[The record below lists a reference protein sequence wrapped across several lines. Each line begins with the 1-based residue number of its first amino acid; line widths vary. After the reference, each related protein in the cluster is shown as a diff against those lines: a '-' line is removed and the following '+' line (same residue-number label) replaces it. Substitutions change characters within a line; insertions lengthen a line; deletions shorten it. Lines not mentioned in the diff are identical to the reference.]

1 MSFGRKH
8 KLAYKV
14 FANGNPLLA
23 SELNENLMQQS
34 IAVFT
39 DTTARD
45 AAITS
50 PVNGQF
56 AYLTGAGSLVKYN
69 GSAWEDAIPSLPTP
83 GVSEETG
90 TTYTIAAG
98 DAQNTVFVNNA
109 TGTTVTV
116 DDVLDVGERIDFVQK
131 GAGAITFAA
140 GSGVTLNSKDA
151 LLSTAAQ
158 YAGVTVIKEATN
170 TYYLIGN
177 LA

>member
-1 MSFGRKH
+1 M
-8 KLAYKV
+8 AYKV

-23 SELNENLMQQS
+23 SELNENLMQQA

-39 DTTARD
+39 DAAGRD

-56 AYLTGAGSLVKYN
+56 AYLTGTANLTKYN
-69 GSAWEDAIPSLPTP
+69 GSAWVDAILIPSP
-83 GVSEETG
+83 GVSEQTG

-98 DAQNTVFVNNA
+98 DAGNTVFVNNA
-109 TGTTVTV
+109 SGTTVTV
-116 DDVLDVGERIDFVQK
+116 NDNLAVGERIDFVQK

-151 LLSTAAQ
+151 LLASAGQ

-170 TYYLIGN
+170 VYYLIGN

>member
-1 MSFGRKH
+1 M
-8 KLAYKV
+8 AYKV

-23 SELNENLMQQS
+23 SELNENLMQQA

-39 DTTARD
+39 DAAGRD
-45 AAITS
+45 ATITS

-56 AYLTGAGSLVKYN
+56 AYLTGTANLTKYN
-69 GSAWEDAIPSLPTP
+69 GSAWVDAIEIPSP
-83 GVSEETG
+83 GVSQETG
-90 TTYTIAAG
+90 TSYTIAAG
-98 DAQNTVFVNNA
+98 DAGNTVFVDNA

-116 DDVLDVGERIDFVQK
+116 NDVLAIGERIDFVQK

-151 LLSTAAQ
+151 LLASAGQ

-170 TYYLIGN
+170 VYYLIGN

>member
-1 MSFGRKH
+1 M
-8 KLAYKV
+8 AYKV
-14 FANGNPLLA
+14 FANGFPLQA

-39 DTTARD
+39 DASGRD

-56 AYLTGAGSLVKYN
+56 AYLTGSASLVKYN
-69 GSAWEDAIPSLPTP
+69 GSSWESVISSP
-83 GVSEETG
+83 GVSEQTG

-98 DAQNTVFVNNA
+98 DAGNTVFVNNA
-109 TGTTVTV
+109 SGTTVTI
-116 DDVLDVGERIDFVQK
+116 DDEIAVGERIDFVQK

-151 LLSTAAQ
+151 LLSTAGQ
-158 YAGVTVIKEATN
+158 YVGATVIKEATN

>member
-1 MSFGRKH
+1 M
-8 KLAYKV
+8 AYKV

-23 SELNENLMQQS
+23 SELNENLMQQA

-39 DTTARD
+39 DAAGRD
-45 AAITS
+45 ATITS

-56 AYLTGAGSLVKYN
+56 AYLTGTANLTKYN
-69 GSAWEDAIPSLPTP
+69 GTAWEDAIPTLPTP
-83 GVSEETG
+83 GISEETG

-116 DDVLDVGERIDFVQK
+116 DDVIAIGERIDFVQK

-151 LLSTAAQ
+151 LLATSGQ
-158 YAGVTVIKEATN
+158 YAGATVIKEATN
-170 TYYLIGN
+170 VYYLIGA

>member
-1 MSFGRKH
+1 M
-8 KLAYKV
+8 AYKV

-23 SELNENLMQQS
+23 SELNENLMQQA

-39 DTTARD
+39 DATARD
-45 AAITS
+45 AAITT

-56 AYLTGAGSLVKYN
+56 AYLTGAANLVKYN
-69 GSAWEDAIPSLPTP
+69 GTAWEDAIPTVPTP
-83 GVSEETG
+83 GVSEQTG

-116 DDVLDVGERIDFVQK
+116 DDVIAIGERIDFVQK

-151 LLSTAAQ
+151 LLATAGQ
-158 YAGVTVIKEATN
+158 YAGATVIKEAAN

>member
-1 MSFGRKH
+1 M
-8 KLAYKV
+8 AYKV

-23 SELNENLMQQS
+23 SELNENLMQQA

-39 DTTARD
+39 DAAGRD
-45 AAITS
+45 ATITS

-56 AYLTGAGSLVKYN
+56 AYLTGTANLTKYN
-69 GSAWEDAIPSLPTP
+69 GSAWVDAISIPSP
-83 GVSEETG
+83 GASEQTG

-98 DAQNTVFVNNA
+98 DAGNTVFVNNA

-116 DDVLDVGERIDFVQK
+116 NDNLAVGERIDFVQK

-151 LLSTAAQ
+151 LLASAGQ

-170 TYYLIGN
+170 VYYLIGN

>member
-1 MSFGRKH
+1 M
-8 KLAYKV
+8 AYKV
-14 FANGNPLLA
+14 FANGFPLQA

-39 DTTARD
+39 DASGRD
-45 AAITS
+45 AAITA

-56 AYLTGAGSLVKYN
+56 AYLTGSASLFKYN
-69 GSAWEDAIPSLPTP
+69 GSAWVDAISIPAP
-83 GVSEETG
+83 GVSEQTG
-90 TTYTIAAG
+90 TTYTIVAG
-98 DAQNTVFVNNA
+98 DAGNTVFVNNA
-109 TGTTVTV
+109 SGTTVTI
-116 DDVLDVGERIDFVQK
+116 DDELAVGERIDFVQK

-151 LLSTAAQ
+151 LLSTAGQ
-158 YAGVTVIKEATN
+158 YVGATVIKEATN

>member
-1 MSFGRKH
+1 M
-8 KLAYKV
+8 AYKV
-14 FANGNPLLA
+14 FANGFPLQA

-39 DTTARD
+39 DATARD
-45 AAITS
+45 AGITA

-56 AYLTGAGSLVKYN
+56 AYLTGAASLVKYN
-69 GSAWEDAIPSLPTP
+69 GSSWVDAIPSLPTP
-83 GVSEETG
+83 GVSEQTG
-90 TTYTIAAG
+90 TTYTIVAG
-98 DAQNTVFVNNA
+98 DAGNTVFVNNA
-109 TGTTVTV
+109 SGTTVTI
-116 DDVLDVGERIDFVQK
+116 DDEISVGERIDFVQK

-151 LLSTAAQ
+151 LLSTAGQ
-158 YAGVTVIKEATN
+158 YVGATVIKEAAN

>member
-1 MSFGRKH
+1 M
-8 KLAYKV
+8 AYKV
-14 FANGNPLLA
+14 FANGFPLQA

-50 PVNGQF
+50 PINGQF
-56 AYLTGAGSLVKYN
+56 AYLTGAASLVKYN
-69 GSAWEDAIPSLPTP
+69 GTSWEDAIPTPAAP
-83 GVSEETG
+83 GVSEQTG
-90 TTYTIAAG
+90 TTYTIVAG
-98 DAQNTVFVNNA
+98 DAGNTVFVNNA
-109 TGTTVTV
+109 SGTTVTI
-116 DDVLDVGERIDFVQK
+116 DDELAVGERIDFVQK

-140 GSGVTLNSKDA
+140 GSGVTLNSKDS

-158 YAGVTVIKEATN
+158 YAGATVIKEATN
-170 TYYLIGN
+170 IYYLIGN

>member
-1 MSFGRKH
+1 M
-8 KLAYKV
+8 AYKV
-14 FANGNPLLA
+14 FANGFPLQA

-39 DTTARD
+39 DASGRD

-56 AYLTGAGSLVKYN
+56 AYLTGAASLVKYN
-69 GSAWEDAIPSLPTP
+69 GTSWVDAISIPSP
-83 GVSEETG
+83 GVSEQTG
-90 TTYTIAAG
+90 TTYTIVAG
-98 DAQNTVFVNNA
+98 DAGNTVFVNNA
-109 TGTTVTV
+109 SGTTVTI
-116 DDVLDVGERIDFVQK
+116 DDEIAVGERIDFVQK

-151 LLSTAAQ
+151 LLSTAGQ
-158 YAGVTVIKEATN
+158 YVGATVIKEATN

>member
-1 MSFGRKH
+1 LSFGRKH

-45 AAITS
+45 AAITA
-50 PVNGQF
+50 PVTGQHVF
-56 AYLTGAGSLVKYN
+56 LTGTSTLQRYT
-69 GSAWEDAIPSLPTP
+69 GSAWVAAIASPS
-83 GVSEETG
+83 VSEETG

-131 GAGAITFAA
+131 GVGAITFAA